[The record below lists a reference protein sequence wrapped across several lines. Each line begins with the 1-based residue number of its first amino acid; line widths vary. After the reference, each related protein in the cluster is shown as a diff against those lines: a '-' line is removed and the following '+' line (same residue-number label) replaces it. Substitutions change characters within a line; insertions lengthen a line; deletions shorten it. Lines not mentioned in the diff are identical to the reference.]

1 METAALYGKLKAVN
15 MDTRTARLH
24 RYGDERG
31 IPLEFDAALDEDMRR
46 LATRYVEISGVGRFN
61 ANGDWTTVR
70 VDAITA
76 ADTGGEPFDL
86 DAFLNNPNP
95 KIFRSEDVIR
105 ASEPFDVDA
114 FNRAIRRGRNV

>member
-1 METAALYGKLKAVN
+1 MIR
-15 MDTRTARLH
+15 M
-24 RYGDERG
+24 
-31 IPLEFDAALDEDMRR
+31 
-46 LATRYVEISGVGRFN
+46 ATRYVEVSGVGRFN
-61 ANGDWTTVR
+61 ASGDWTTVR

-86 DAFLNNPNP
+86 DAFLNDPNP